1 MEDDWKNAWKDRN
14 QRGRGEGGIRGGER
28 KVEGLRWKDC
38 PREEREGE
46 CRIRG

>member
-1 MEDDWKNAWKDRN
+1 MEKCVEREKSERQQRWRRRN
-14 QRGRGEGGIRGGER
+14 KSRGEREV
-28 KVEGLRWKDC
+28 KGLRWKDC